1 MIDYKLILILV
12 LSIVLLYLYNKVDS
26 LKNDVTE
33 LKKTHTE
40 DIKKMEVL
48 LINNNIKLLRAL
60 SIATFLSLQA
70 AVKSGLTIDRIP

>member
-26 LKNDVTE
+26 LKNDVIE
-33 LKKTHTE
+33 LRKTHTE

-48 LINNNIKLLRAL
+48 LINNNKINH
-60 SIATFLSLQA
+60 
-70 AVKSGLTIDRIP
+70 